1 MPRLRALVKHFK
13 IAKGKDKKRLEWKV
27 VKEAA
32 RYSRIEP
39 YWDFLKENF
48 NVQARDVK
56 EALLFLEEEG
66 ELEIMRS
73 RDGRRLYVS
82 TLKDIRE
89 NPVKLDRWLKLT

>member
-13 IAKGKDKKRLEWKV
+13 IAKGKDKKRLAWKV

-39 YWDFLKENF
+39 YWDFLKERF
-48 NVQARDVK
+48 DVRDRDVK

-66 ELEIMRS
+66 ELEIIRS
-73 RDGRRLYVS
+73 RDGRKLYVS